1 MLKIS
6 IIEIHNQRR
15 LVLEG
20 KLIEPWLAELISVCE
35 KAREDLDGRKLVVE
49 LKNLTA
55 INQHGENAL
64 IALMNE
70 GVKFRGCG
78 VFTKQVLRQ
87 LARRAQKPLQEAE

>member
-6 IIEIHNQRR
+6 IIEAHNQRR

-20 KLIEPWLAELISVCE
+20 RLIAPWSAELMSACD
-35 KAREDLDGRKLVVE
+35 KAREGLDGRELVVE

-55 INQHGENAL
+55 INQQGENAL

-70 GVKFRGCG
+70 GMKFRGCG

-87 LARRAQKPLQEAE
+87 LARRAQKPFQEAE

>member
-78 VFTKQVLRQ
+78 VFTKQVLSL